1 MRPFEILTLIL
12 IAGALTALFTHKER
26 KIFLY
31 LLFAAIGAMILQYF
45 LEGQRWQFALAVY
58 LLPALY
64 IFHLFQKTKIN
75 TVTKGFLSVW
85 FTFSVLLPWII
96 PVFTL
101 PNPSGLYD
109 VGTETFHWV
118 DSTRLEWF
126 TDESPNDVR
135 EIIVQVWYPAY
146 KNAEMNPEPYLDFID
161 LRAKTLAGA
170 GAISEFFPRHLNHI
184 YTNSFKNIPIIKSD
198 QLMPVVVFSHG
209 ITGTR
214 HLHQAMYE
222 FLVSRGF
229 IVIAPDHSF
238 DANLT
243 IFPDGHLA
251 DYRSDITGHTDS
263 VNVRT
268 MQMNTRVAD
277 ISFIL
282 DQLVKIQS
290 GKIDAQINAKI
301 DLERIAVGGHSYG
314 GSTATVVSQRDD
326 RIKACFVLDSWISPI
341 PQETIDDGIHIPFL
355 FMGRPTWEGSDYPG
369 NYPRLDNLMAHSS
382 NPKYRLI
389 IRGTKHLDYSDIP
402 LFSPI
407 IGYVLD
413 VGSNPAD
420 LTVSLI
426 NELVHGFL
434 VKHLLAE
441 LDHSFD
447 DSINNE
453 LVYQIK

>member
-12 IAGALTALFTHKER
+12 IAGTLTAIFTHKER
-26 KIFLY
+26 KVFLY
-31 LLFAAIGAMILQYF
+31 LLFAAIGAMLLQYF
-45 LEGQRWQFALAVY
+45 LEGQRWQFAPAVY

-64 IFHLFQKTKIN
+64 IFHRFQKNDIN
-75 TVTKGFLSVW
+75 IFTRGLLYSW
-85 FTFSVLLPWII
+85 FGLAVLLPWLI

-101 PNPSGLYD
+101 PNPGGSYS

-118 DSTRLEWF
+118 DSSRMEWF
-126 TDESPNDVR
+126 TAENPNDVR
-135 EIIVQVWYPAY
+135 EIIVQIWYPANF
-146 KNAEMNPEPYLDFID
+146 KSGLKPEPYLDFID
-161 LRAKTLAGA
+161 LRSKTLAGA
-170 GAISEFFPRHLNHI
+170 GDIPEFFPGHLNYI
-184 YTNSFKNIPIIKSD
+184 YTNSYKNIPIIQSD
-198 QLMPVVVFSHG
+198 QLMPVVIFSHG

-229 IVIAPDHSF
+229 IVVALDHSF

-243 IFPDGHLA
+243 IFPDGRLA

-282 DQLVKIQS
+282 NQLDKIQS
-290 GKIDAQINAKI
+290 GKIESQIFTKI
-301 DLERIAVGGHSYG
+301 DLERVAVGGHSYG
-314 GSTATVVSQRDD
+314 GSTATVVSQWDS

-341 PQETIDDGIHIPFL
+341 PQAAIDDGVHVPFL
-355 FMGRPTWEGSDYPG
+355 FMGRPTWDGSDYPG
-369 NYPRLDNLMAHSS
+369 NYPRLDSLMAHSS

-413 VGSNPAD
+413 VGSNPAE

-426 NELVHGFL
+426 NKLVHSFL
-434 VKHLLAE
+434 VKHLLGE
-441 LDHSFD
+441 SNDIFD
-447 DSINNE
+447 NAIKNN
-453 LVYQIK
+453 LVYQIP

>member
-1 MRPFEILTLIL
+1 MRPLEILTLIL
-12 IAGALTALFTHKER
+12 IAGTLTALFTHKER

-31 LLFAAIGAMILQYF
+31 LLFAAIGAMSLQYF
-45 LEGQRWQFALAVY
+45 LEGQRWQFAFAVY

-64 IFHLFQKTKIN
+64 ICHLFQKTKIN
-75 TVTKGFLSVW
+75 FITKGFLSVW
-85 FTFSVLLPWII
+85 FSFSVLLPWII

-101 PNPSGLYD
+101 PNPSGPHE
-109 VGTETFHWV
+109 VGTELFHWV

-126 TDESPNDVR
+126 TDEDPNDIR
-135 EIIVQVWYPAY
+135 EIIVQIWYPANL
-146 KNAEMNPEPYLDFID
+146 KGGLKPEPYLDFID

-170 GAISEFFPRHLNHI
+170 GAIPEFIPEHLNHI
-184 YTNSFKNIPIIKSD
+184 YTNSYKEIPIINSD
-198 QLMPVVVFSHG
+198 QLMPVVIFSHG

-229 IVIAPDHSF
+229 IVVALDHSF

-251 DYRSDITGHTDS
+251 DYRSNITGHPDS
-263 VNVRT
+263 LNVRT

-282 DQLVKIQS
+282 DQLDKIQS
-290 GKIDAQINAKI
+290 GKIESQINAKI
-301 DLERIAVGGHSYG
+301 DLERVAVGGHSYG
-314 GSTATVVSQRDD
+314 GSTATVVSQRDN
-326 RIKACFVLDSWISPI
+326 RIKACFSLDSWISPI
-341 PQETIDDGIHIPFL
+341 PQETIDDGVHIPFL

-369 NYPRLDNLMAHSS
+369 NYPRLDSLMAHSS

-389 IRGTKHLDYSDIP
+389 IKGTKHLDYSDIP

-413 VGSNPAD
+413 VGSNPAA

-434 VKHLLAE
+434 VKHLLGE
-441 LDHSFD
+441 SNDIFD
-447 DSINNE
+447 NAIDND
-453 LVYQIK
+453 LVYQIQ

>member
-1 MRPFEILTLIL
+1 VRPFEILTLIL
-12 IAGALTALFTHKER
+12 IAGTLTALFTHKER

-31 LLFAAIGAMILQYF
+31 LLFAAIGAMLLQYF
-45 LEGQRWQFALAVY
+45 LEGQRWQFAFALY

-64 IFHLFQKTKIN
+64 IFHRFQKNDIN
-75 TVTKGFLSVW
+75 IFTKGLLSGW
-85 FTFSVLLPWII
+85 FGLAVLLPWLI

-101 PNPSGLYD
+101 PNPGGSYS

-118 DSTRLEWF
+118 DSSRMEWF
-126 TDESPNDVR
+126 TDENPNDVR
-135 EIIVQVWYPAY
+135 EIIVQVWYPAF
-146 KNAEMNPEPYLDFID
+146 KNAKMNPEPYLDFID

-170 GAISEFFPRHLNHI
+170 GAIPEFFPSHLNHI

-198 QLMPVVVFSHG
+198 QLMPVVIFSHG

-229 IVIAPDHSF
+229 IVLALDHSF

-251 DYRSDITGHTDS
+251 DYRSNITGHPDS
-263 VNVRT
+263 SNVRT

-282 DQLVKIQS
+282 DQLDKIQS
-290 GKIDAQINAKI
+290 GKIESQINAKI
-301 DLERIAVGGHSYG
+301 DLERVAVGGHSYG
-314 GSTATVVSQRDD
+314 GSTATVVSQRDN
-326 RIKACFVLDSWISPI
+326 RIKACFSLDSWISPI

-355 FMGRPTWEGSDYPG
+355 FMGRPTWDGSDYPG
-369 NYPRLDNLMAHSS
+369 NYPRLDSLMAHSS

-389 IRGTKHLDYSDIP
+389 IKGTKHLDYSDIP

-413 VGSNPAD
+413 VGSNPAA

-434 VKHLLAE
+434 VKHLLGE
-441 LDHSFD
+441 SNDIFD
-447 DSINNE
+447 NAIDND
-453 LVYQIK
+453 LVYQIQ

>member
-12 IAGALTALFTHKER
+12 IAGTLTALFTHKER

-31 LLFAAIGAMILQYF
+31 LLFAAIGAMLLQYF
-45 LEGQRWQFALAVY
+45 LEGQRWQFAFALY

-64 IFHLFQKTKIN
+64 IFHRFQKNDIN
-75 TVTKGFLSVW
+75 IFTKGLLSGW
-85 FTFSVLLPWII
+85 FGLAVLLPWLI

-101 PNPSGLYD
+101 PNPGGSYS
-109 VGTETFHWV
+109 VGTETFHWA
-118 DSTRLEWF
+118 DSSRMEWF
-126 TDESPNDVR
+126 TDENPNDVR
-135 EIIVQVWYPAY
+135 EIIVQVWYPAF
-146 KNAEMNPEPYLDFID
+146 KNAKMNPEPYLDFID

-170 GAISEFFPRHLNHI
+170 GAIPEFFPSHLNHI

-198 QLMPVVVFSHG
+198 QLMPVVIFSHG

-229 IVIAPDHSF
+229 IVLALDHSF

-251 DYRSDITGHTDS
+251 DYRSNITGHPDS
-263 VNVRT
+263 SNVRT

-282 DQLVKIQS
+282 DQLDKIQS
-290 GKIDAQINAKI
+290 GKIESQINAKI
-301 DLERIAVGGHSYG
+301 DLEMVAVGGHSYG
-314 GSTATVVSQRDD
+314 GSTATVVSQRDN
-326 RIKACFVLDSWISPI
+326 RIKACFSLDSWIKPI

-355 FMGRPTWEGSDYPG
+355 FMGRPTWDGSDYPG
-369 NYPRLDNLMAHSS
+369 NYPRLDSLMAHSS

-389 IRGTKHLDYSDIP
+389 IKGTKHLDYSDIP

-413 VGSNPAD
+413 VGSNPAT

-434 VKHLLAE
+434 VKHLLGE
-441 LDHSFD
+441 SNDIFD
-447 DSINNE
+447 NAIDND
-453 LVYQIK
+453 LVYQIQ

>member
-1 MRPFEILTLIL
+1 
-12 IAGALTALFTHKER
+12 
-26 KIFLY
+26 
-31 LLFAAIGAMILQYF
+31 
-45 LEGQRWQFALAVY
+45 
-58 LLPALY
+58 
-64 IFHLFQKTKIN
+64 
-75 TVTKGFLSVW
+75 
-85 FTFSVLLPWII
+85 
-96 PVFTL
+96 
-101 PNPSGLYD
+101 
-109 VGTETFHWV
+109 
-118 DSTRLEWF
+118 
-126 TDESPNDVR
+126 
-135 EIIVQVWYPAY
+135 
-146 KNAEMNPEPYLDFID
+146 MNPEPYLDFID

-251 DYRSDITGHTDS
+251 DYRSNITGHTDS

-389 IRGTKHLDYSDIP
+389 IKGTKHLDYSDIP

-441 LDHSFD
+441 SDHSFD

>member
-1 MRPFEILTLIL
+1 
-12 IAGALTALFTHKER
+12 
-26 KIFLY
+26 
-31 LLFAAIGAMILQYF
+31 
-45 LEGQRWQFALAVY
+45 
-58 LLPALY
+58 
-64 IFHLFQKTKIN
+64 
-75 TVTKGFLSVW
+75 
-85 FTFSVLLPWII
+85 
-96 PVFTL
+96 
-101 PNPSGLYD
+101 
-109 VGTETFHWV
+109 
-118 DSTRLEWF
+118 
-126 TDESPNDVR
+126 
-135 EIIVQVWYPAY
+135 
-146 KNAEMNPEPYLDFID
+146 
-161 LRAKTLAGA
+161 LAGA
-170 GAISEFFPRHLNHI
+170 GAIPEFFPGHLNHI
-184 YTNSFKNIPIIKSD
+184 YTNSYKEIPIIKSD
-198 QLMPVVVFSHG
+198 QLMPVVIFSHG

-229 IVIAPDHSF
+229 IVVALDHSF

-251 DYRSDITGHTDS
+251 DYRSDITGHPDS
-263 VNVRT
+263 ANVRT

-282 DQLVKIQS
+282 DQLDKIQS
-290 GKIDAQINAKI
+290 GKIESQINAKI

-314 GSTATVVSQRDD
+314 GSTATVVSQQDD

-355 FMGRPTWEGSDYPG
+355 FMGRPTWDGSDYPG
-369 NYPRLDNLMAHSS
+369 NYPKLDSLMAHSS

-389 IRGTKHLDYSDIP
+389 IKGTKHLDYSDIP

-426 NELVHGFL
+426 NRLVHGFL
-434 VKHLLAE
+434 VKHLLGE
-441 LDHSFD
+441 SNNIFD
-447 DSINNE
+447 NTIDND
-453 LVYQIK
+453 LVYQIQ

>member
-12 IAGALTALFTHKER
+12 IAGTLTALFTHKER

-31 LLFAAIGAMILQYF
+31 LLFAAIGAMLLQYF
-45 LEGQRWQFALAVY
+45 LEGQRWQFAFALY

-64 IFHLFQKTKIN
+64 IFHRFQKNDIN
-75 TVTKGFLSVW
+75 IFTKGLLSGW
-85 FTFSVLLPWII
+85 FGLAVLLPWLI

-101 PNPSGLYD
+101 PNPGGSYS

-118 DSTRLEWF
+118 DSSRMEWF
-126 TDESPNDVR
+126 TDENPNDVR
-135 EIIVQVWYPAY
+135 EIIVQVWYPAF
-146 KNAEMNPEPYLDFID
+146 KNAKMNPEPYLDFID

-170 GAISEFFPRHLNHI
+170 GAIPEFFPSHLNHI

-198 QLMPVVVFSHG
+198 QLMPVVIFSHG

-229 IVIAPDHSF
+229 IVLALDHSF

-251 DYRSDITGHTDS
+251 DYRSNITGHPDS
-263 VNVRT
+263 LNVRT

-282 DQLVKIQS
+282 DQLDKIQS
-290 GKIDAQINAKI
+290 GKIESQINAKI
-301 DLERIAVGGHSYG
+301 DLERVAVGGHSYG
-314 GSTATVVSQRDD
+314 GSTATVVSQRDN
-326 RIKACFVLDSWISPI
+326 RIKACFSLDSWISPI

-355 FMGRPTWEGSDYPG
+355 FMGRPTWDGSDYPG
-369 NYPRLDNLMAHSS
+369 NYPRLDSLMAHSS

-389 IRGTKHLDYSDIP
+389 IKGTKHLDYSDIP

-413 VGSNPAD
+413 VGSNPAA

-426 NELVHGFL
+426 NKLVHGFL
-434 VKHLLAE
+434 VKHLLGE
-441 LDHSFD
+441 SNDIFD
-447 DSINNE
+447 NAIDND
-453 LVYQIK
+453 LVYQIQ

>member
-389 IRGTKHLDYSDIP
+389 IKGTKHLDYSDIP

-441 LDHSFD
+441 SDHSFD

>member
-12 IAGALTALFTHKER
+12 IGGTLTALFTHKER
-26 KIFLY
+26 KVFLY
-31 LLFAAIGAMILQYF
+31 LLFAAIGAMLLQYF
-45 LEGQRWQFALAVY
+45 LEGQRWQFAFALY

-64 IFHLFQKTKIN
+64 IFHRFQKNDIN
-75 TVTKGFLSVW
+75 IFTKGLLSGW
-85 FTFSVLLPWII
+85 FGLAVLLPWLI

-101 PNPSGLYD
+101 PNPGGSYS

-118 DSTRLEWF
+118 DSSRMEWF
-126 TDESPNDVR
+126 TDENPNDVR
-135 EIIVQVWYPAY
+135 EIIVQVWYPAF
-146 KNAEMNPEPYLDFID
+146 KNAEMTPEPYLDFID

-170 GAISEFFPRHLNHI
+170 GAIPEFFPSHLNHI

-198 QLMPVVVFSHG
+198 QLMPVVIFSHG

-251 DYRSDITGHTDS
+251 DYRSNITGHTDS
-263 VNVRT
+263 VNVRK

-282 DQLVKIQS
+282 NQLDKIQS
-290 GKIDAQINAKI
+290 GEIESQINAKI
-301 DLERIAVGGHSYG
+301 DLERVAVGGHSYG
-314 GSTATVVSQRDD
+314 GSTATVASQRDD

-341 PQETIDDGIHIPFL
+341 PQETIDDGVHVPFL
-355 FMGRPTWEGSDYPG
+355 FMGRPTWSGSDYPG
-369 NYPRLDNLMAHSS
+369 NYPRLDSLMAHSS

-389 IRGTKHLDYSDIP
+389 IRETKHLDYSDIP

-426 NELVHGFL
+426 NGLVHGFL

-441 LDHSFD
+441 SDHNFD

>member
-1 MRPFEILTLIL
+1 VRPLEILTLIL
-12 IAGALTALFTHKER
+12 IAGTLTAIFTHKER

-31 LLFAAIGAMILQYF
+31 LLFAAIGAMLLQYF
-45 LEGQRWQFALAVY
+45 LEGQRWQFVPAVY

-64 IFHLFQKTKIN
+64 IFHRFQKTKIN
-75 TVTKGFLSVW
+75 TITKGFLSGW
-85 FTFSVLLPWII
+85 FGLAVLLPWLI
-96 PVFTL
+96 PVFAL
-101 PNPSGLYD
+101 PNPGGSYS

-118 DSTRLEWF
+118 DSSRMEWF
-126 TDESPNDVR
+126 TDENLNDVR
-135 EIIVQVWYPAY
+135 EIIVQVWYPAF
-146 KNAEMNPEPYLDFID
+146 KNAEINPEPYLDFID

-170 GAISEFFPRHLNHI
+170 GAIPEFFPGHLNHI

-198 QLMPVVVFSHG
+198 QLMPVVIFSHG

-214 HLHQAMYE
+214 HLHQALYE

-229 IVIAPDHSF
+229 IVMALDHSF

-251 DYRSDITGHTDS
+251 DYRSDITGHPDS
-263 VNVRT
+263 ANVRT
-268 MQMNTRVAD
+268 LQMNTRVAD

-282 DQLVKIQS
+282 DQLDKIQS
-290 GKIDAQINAKI
+290 GKIKSQINAKI
-301 DLERIAVGGHSYG
+301 NLERVAVGGHSYG

-341 PQETIDDGIHIPFL
+341 PQETIDDGVHIPFL
-355 FMGRPTWEGSDYPG
+355 FMGRPTWDGSDYPG
-369 NYPRLDNLMAHSS
+369 NYPRLDSLMAHSS

-413 VGSNPAD
+413 VGSNPAE

-426 NELVHGFL
+426 NGLVHGFL
-434 VKHLLAE
+434 VKHLLGE
-441 LDHSFD
+441 SNDIFD
-447 DSINNE
+447 SEIDND
-453 LVYQIK
+453 LVYQIQ

>member
-1 MRPFEILTLIL
+1 MRPLEILTLIL
-12 IAGALTALFTHKER
+12 IAGTLTAIFTHKER

-31 LLFAAIGAMILQYF
+31 LLFAAIGAMLLQYF
-45 LEGQRWQFALAVY
+45 LEGQRWQFAPAVY

-64 IFHLFQKTKIN
+64 IFHRFQKTKIN
-75 TVTKGFLSVW
+75 TITKGFLSGW
-85 FTFSVLLPWII
+85 FGLAVLLPWLI
-96 PVFTL
+96 PVFAL
-101 PNPSGLYD
+101 PNPGGSYS

-118 DSTRLEWF
+118 DSSRMEWF
-126 TDESPNDVR
+126 TDENLNDVR
-135 EIIVQVWYPAY
+135 EIIVQVWYPAF
-146 KNAEMNPEPYLDFID
+146 KNAEINPEPYLDFID

-170 GAISEFFPRHLNHI
+170 GAIPEFFPGHLNHI
-184 YTNSFKNIPIIKSD
+184 YTNSFKNIPIINSD
-198 QLMPVVVFSHG
+198 QLMPVVIFSHG

-229 IVIAPDHSF
+229 IVVALDHSF

-251 DYRSDITGHTDS
+251 DYRSDITGHPDS
-263 VNVRT
+263 ANVRT
-268 MQMNTRVAD
+268 MQMNTRAAD

-282 DQLVKIQS
+282 DQLDKIQS
-290 GKIDAQINAKI
+290 GKIKSQINAKI
-301 DLERIAVGGHSYG
+301 NLGRIAVGGHSYG

-341 PQETIDDGIHIPFL
+341 PQETIDDGVHIPFL

-369 NYPRLDNLMAHSS
+369 NYPKLDSLMAHSS

-389 IRGTKHLDYSDIP
+389 LKGTKHLDYSDIP

-426 NELVHGFL
+426 NRLVHGFL
-434 VKHLLAE
+434 VKHLLGE
-441 LDHSFD
+441 SNNIFD
-447 DSINNE
+447 NAIDND
-453 LVYQIK
+453 LVYQIQ

>member
-12 IAGALTALFTHKER
+12 IAGTLTALFTHKER

-31 LLFAAIGAMILQYF
+31 LLFAAIGAMLLQYF
-45 LEGQRWQFALAVY
+45 LEGQRWQFAPAVY

-64 IFHLFQKTKIN
+64 IFHRFQKTKIN
-75 TVTKGFLSVW
+75 TITKGFLSGW
-85 FTFSVLLPWII
+85 FGLAVLLPWLI
-96 PVFTL
+96 PVFAL
-101 PNPSGLYD
+101 PNPGGSYS

-118 DSTRLEWF
+118 DSSRMEWF
-126 TDESPNDVR
+126 TDENLNDVR
-135 EIIVQVWYPAY
+135 EIIVQVWYPAF
-146 KNAEMNPEPYLDFID
+146 KNAEINPEPYLDFID

-170 GAISEFFPRHLNHI
+170 GAIPEFFPGHLNHI

-198 QLMPVVVFSHG
+198 QLMPVVIFSHG

-229 IVIAPDHSF
+229 IIVALDHSF

-251 DYRSDITGHTDS
+251 DYRSNITGHPDS
-263 VNVRT
+263 ANVRT
-268 MQMNTRVAD
+268 MQMNTRAAD

-282 DQLVKIQS
+282 DQLDKIQS
-290 GKIDAQINAKI
+290 GKIKSQINAKI
-301 DLERIAVGGHSYG
+301 NLERIAVGGHSYG
-314 GSTATVVSQRDD
+314 GSTATVVSQQDD

-355 FMGRPTWEGSDYPG
+355 FMGRPTWDGSDYPG
-369 NYPRLDNLMAHSS
+369 NYPKLDSLMAHSS

-389 IRGTKHLDYSDIP
+389 LKGTKHLDYSDIP

-426 NELVHGFL
+426 NRLVHGFL
-434 VKHLLAE
+434 LKHLLGE
-441 LDHSFD
+441 SNNIFD
-447 DSINNE
+447 NAIDND
-453 LVYQIK
+453 LVYQIQ

>member
-12 IAGALTALFTHKER
+12 IAGTLTALFTHKER

-31 LLFAAIGAMILQYF
+31 LLFAAIGAMLLQYF
-45 LEGQRWQFALAVY
+45 LEGQRWQFAFALY

-64 IFHLFQKTKIN
+64 IFHRFQKNDIN
-75 TVTKGFLSVW
+75 IFTKGLLSGW
-85 FTFSVLLPWII
+85 FGLAVLLPWLI

-101 PNPSGLYD
+101 PNPGGSYS

-118 DSTRLEWF
+118 DSSRMEWF
-126 TDESPNDVR
+126 TDENPNDVR
-135 EIIVQVWYPAY
+135 EIIVQVWYPAF
-146 KNAEMNPEPYLDFID
+146 KNAKMNPEPYLDFID

-170 GAISEFFPRHLNHI
+170 GAIPEFFPSHLNHI

-198 QLMPVVVFSHG
+198 QLMPVVIFSHG

-222 FLVSRGF
+222 FLASRGF
-229 IVIAPDHSF
+229 IVVALDHSF

-243 IFPDGHLA
+243 IFPDGHIA
-251 DYRSDITGHTDS
+251 DYRSNITGHPDS
-263 VNVRT
+263 LNVRK

-282 DQLVKIQS
+282 DQLDKIQS
-290 GKIDAQINAKI
+290 GKIESQINAKI

-314 GSTATVVSQRDD
+314 GSTATVVSQRDN
-326 RIKACFVLDSWISPI
+326 RIKACFSLDSWISPI
-341 PQETIDDGIHIPFL
+341 PQETIDDGVHIPFL

-369 NYPRLDNLMAHSS
+369 NYPRLDSLMAHSS

-389 IRGTKHLDYSDIP
+389 IKGTKHLDYSDIP

-413 VGSNPAD
+413 VGSNPAT

-434 VKHLLAE
+434 AKHLLGE
-441 LDHSFD
+441 SNDIFD
-447 DSINNE
+447 NAIDND
-453 LVYQIK
+453 LVYQIQ

>member
-12 IAGALTALFTHKER
+12 IAGTLTALFTHKER

-31 LLFAAIGAMILQYF
+31 LLFAAIGAMLLQYF
-45 LEGQRWQFALAVY
+45 LEGQRWQFAFALY

-64 IFHLFQKTKIN
+64 IFHRFQKNDIN
-75 TVTKGFLSVW
+75 IFTKGLLSGW
-85 FTFSVLLPWII
+85 FGLAVLLPWLI

-101 PNPSGLYD
+101 PNPGGSYS
-109 VGTETFHWV
+109 VGTETFHWA
-118 DSTRLEWF
+118 DSSRMEWF
-126 TDESPNDVR
+126 TDENPNDVR
-135 EIIVQVWYPAY
+135 EIIVQVWYPAF
-146 KNAEMNPEPYLDFID
+146 KNAKMNPEPYLDFID

-170 GAISEFFPRHLNHI
+170 GAIPEFFPSHLNHI

-198 QLMPVVVFSHG
+198 QLMPVVIFSHG

-229 IVIAPDHSF
+229 IVVALDHSF

-251 DYRSDITGHTDS
+251 DYRSNITGHPDS
-263 VNVRT
+263 LNVRT

-282 DQLVKIQS
+282 DQLDKIQS
-290 GKIDAQINAKI
+290 GKIESQINAKI
-301 DLERIAVGGHSYG
+301 DLERVAVGGHSYG
-314 GSTATVVSQRDD
+314 GSTATVVSQRDN
-326 RIKACFVLDSWISPI
+326 RIKACFSLDSWISPI

-355 FMGRPTWEGSDYPG
+355 FMGRPTWDGSDYPG
-369 NYPRLDNLMAHSS
+369 NYPRLDSLMAHSS

-389 IRGTKHLDYSDIP
+389 IKGTKHLDYSDIP

-413 VGSNPAD
+413 VGSNPAN

-426 NELVHGFL
+426 NRLVHGFL
-434 VKHLLAE
+434 VKHLLGE
-441 LDHSFD
+441 SNDIFD
-447 DSINNE
+447 NAIDND
-453 LVYQIK
+453 LVYQIQ

>member
-12 IAGALTALFTHKER
+12 IAGTLTALFTHKER

-31 LLFAAIGAMILQYF
+31 LLFASIGAMLFQYF

-64 IFHLFQKTKIN
+64 VFHRFQKTKIN
-75 TVTKGFLSVW
+75 TVTSGFLSVW

-101 PNPSGLYD
+101 PNPSGPYD

-126 TDESPNDVR
+126 TDENPNDVR
-135 EIIVQVWYPAY
+135 EIIVQVWYPAF
-146 KNAEMNPEPYLDFID
+146 KNAEMTPEPYLDFID

-170 GAISEFFPRHLNHI
+170 GAIPEFFPSHLNHI
-184 YTNSFKNIPIIKSD
+184 YTNSFKNIPFIKSD
-198 QLMPVVVFSHG
+198 QLMPVVIFSHG

-243 IFPDGHLA
+243 IFPDGRLA
-251 DYRSDITGHTDS
+251 DYRSNITGHTDS
-263 VNVRT
+263 VNVRK

-282 DQLVKIQS
+282 DQLNKIQS
-290 GKIDAQINAKI
+290 GEIESQINAKI
-301 DLERIAVGGHSYG
+301 DLERVAVGGHSYG
-314 GSTATVVSQRDD
+314 GSTATVASQRDD

-341 PQETIDDGIHIPFL
+341 PQETIDDGVHVPFI
-355 FMGRPTWEGSDYPG
+355 FMGRPTWSGSDYPG
-369 NYPRLDNLMAHSS
+369 NYPKLDSLMAHSS

-426 NELVHGFL
+426 NGLVHGFL

-441 LDHSFD
+441 SDHSFD

>member
-170 GAISEFFPRHLNHI
+170 GAISEFLPRHLNHI

-251 DYRSDITGHTDS
+251 DYRSNITGHTDS

-389 IRGTKHLDYSDIP
+389 IKGTKHLDYSDIP

-441 LDHSFD
+441 SDHSFD

>member
-12 IAGALTALFTHKER
+12 IAGTLTALFTHKER
-26 KIFLY
+26 KTFLY
-31 LLFAAIGAMILQYF
+31 LLFAAIGAMFLQYF

-75 TVTKGFLSVW
+75 TVTKGLLSVW

-146 KNAEMNPEPYLDFID
+146 KNAEMDPEPYLDFID

-170 GAISEFFPRHLNHI
+170 GAISEFLPRHLNHI

-214 HLHQAMYE
+214 HLHQALYE

-251 DYRSDITGHTDS
+251 DYRSNITGHTDS

-389 IRGTKHLDYSDIP
+389 IKGTKHLDYSDIP

>member
-12 IAGALTALFTHKER
+12 IAGTLTALFTHKER

-31 LLFAAIGAMILQYF
+31 LLFAAIGAMLLQYF
-45 LEGQRWQFALAVY
+45 LEGQRWQFAFALY

-64 IFHLFQKTKIN
+64 IFHRFQKNDIN
-75 TVTKGFLSVW
+75 IFTKGLLSGW
-85 FTFSVLLPWII
+85 FGLAVLLPWLI

-101 PNPSGLYD
+101 PNPGGSYS
-109 VGTETFHWV
+109 VGTETFHWA
-118 DSTRLEWF
+118 DSSRMEWF
-126 TDESPNDVR
+126 TDEHPNDVR
-135 EIIVQVWYPAY
+135 EIIVQVWYPAF
-146 KNAEMNPEPYLDFID
+146 KNAKMNPEPYLDFID

-170 GAISEFFPRHLNHI
+170 GAIPEFFPSHLNHI

-198 QLMPVVVFSHG
+198 QLMPVVIFSHG

-229 IVIAPDHSF
+229 IVLALDHSF

-251 DYRSDITGHTDS
+251 DYRSNITGHPDS
-263 VNVRT
+263 SNVRT

-282 DQLVKIQS
+282 DQLDKTQS
-290 GKIDAQINAKI
+290 GKIESQINAKI
-301 DLERIAVGGHSYG
+301 DLERVAVGGHSYG
-314 GSTATVVSQRDD
+314 GSTATVVSQRDN
-326 RIKACFVLDSWISPI
+326 RIKACFSLDSWISPI

-355 FMGRPTWEGSDYPG
+355 FMGRPTWDGSDYPG
-369 NYPRLDNLMAHSS
+369 NYPRLDSLMAHSS

-389 IRGTKHLDYSDIP
+389 IKGTKHLDYSDIP

-413 VGSNPAD
+413 VGSNPAA

-434 VKHLLAE
+434 VKHLLGE
-441 LDHSFD
+441 SNDIFD
-447 DSINNE
+447 NAIDND
-453 LVYQIK
+453 LVYQIQ

>member
-170 GAISEFFPRHLNHI
+170 GAISEFLPRHLNHI

-251 DYRSDITGHTDS
+251 DYRSNITGHTDS

-326 RIKACFVLDSWISPI
+326 RIKACFILDSWISPI

-389 IRGTKHLDYSDIP
+389 IKGTKHLDYSDIP

-441 LDHSFD
+441 SDHSFD

>member
-12 IAGALTALFTHKER
+12 IAGTLTALFTHKER

-31 LLFAAIGAMILQYF
+31 LLFASIGAMLFQYF

-64 IFHLFQKTKIN
+64 VFHRFQKTKIN
-75 TVTKGFLSVW
+75 TVTRGFLSVW

-101 PNPSGLYD
+101 PNPSGPYD

-126 TDESPNDVR
+126 TDENPNDVR
-135 EIIVQVWYPAY
+135 EIIVQVWYPAF
-146 KNAEMNPEPYLDFID
+146 KNAKMTPEPYLDFID

-170 GAISEFFPRHLNHI
+170 GAIPEFFPGHLNHI

-198 QLMPVVVFSHG
+198 QLMPVVIFSHG

-251 DYRSDITGHTDS
+251 DYRSNITGHTDS
-263 VNVRT
+263 VNVRK

-282 DQLVKIQS
+282 NQLDKIQS
-290 GKIDAQINAKI
+290 GEIESQISAKI
-301 DLERIAVGGHSYG
+301 DLERVAVGGHSYG
-314 GSTATVVSQRDD
+314 GSTATVASQRDD

-341 PQETIDDGIHIPFL
+341 PQETIDDGVHVPFI
-355 FMGRPTWEGSDYPG
+355 FMGRPTWSGSDYPG
-369 NYPRLDNLMAHSS
+369 NYPKLDSLMAHSS

-426 NELVHGFL
+426 NGLVHGFL

-441 LDHSFD
+441 SDHNFD

>member
-1 MRPFEILTLIL
+1 VRPFEILTLIL
-12 IAGALTALFTHKER
+12 IAGTLTALFTHKER

-31 LLFAAIGAMILQYF
+31 LLFAAIGAMLLQYF
-45 LEGQRWQFALAVY
+45 LEGQRWQFAFALY

-64 IFHLFQKTKIN
+64 IFHRFQKNDIN
-75 TVTKGFLSVW
+75 IFTKGLLSGW
-85 FTFSVLLPWII
+85 FGLAVLLPWLI

-101 PNPSGLYD
+101 PNPGGSYS

-118 DSTRLEWF
+118 DSSRMEWF
-126 TDESPNDVR
+126 TDENPNDVR
-135 EIIVQVWYPAY
+135 EIIVQVWYPAF
-146 KNAEMNPEPYLDFID
+146 KNAKMNPEPYLDFID

-170 GAISEFFPRHLNHI
+170 GAIPEFFPSHLNHI

-198 QLMPVVVFSHG
+198 QLMPVVIFSHG

-229 IVIAPDHSF
+229 IVLALDHSF

-251 DYRSDITGHTDS
+251 DYRSNITGHPDS
-263 VNVRT
+263 LNVRT

-282 DQLVKIQS
+282 DQLDKIQS
-290 GKIDAQINAKI
+290 GKIESQINAKI
-301 DLERIAVGGHSYG
+301 DLEMVAVGGHSYG
-314 GSTATVVSQRDD
+314 GSTATVVSQRDN
-326 RIKACFVLDSWISPI
+326 RIKACFSLDSWISPI

-355 FMGRPTWEGSDYPG
+355 FMGRPTWDGSDYPG
-369 NYPRLDNLMAHSS
+369 NYPRLDSLMAHSS

-389 IRGTKHLDYSDIP
+389 IKGTKHLDYSDIP

-413 VGSNPAD
+413 VGSNPAA

-434 VKHLLAE
+434 VKHLLGE
-441 LDHSFD
+441 SNDIFD
-447 DSINNE
+447 NAIDND
-453 LVYQIK
+453 LVYQIQ

>member
-1 MRPFEILTLIL
+1 MRPLEILTLIL
-12 IAGALTALFTHKER
+12 IAGTLTAIFTHKER

-31 LLFAAIGAMILQYF
+31 LLFAAIGAMLLQYF
-45 LEGQRWQFALAVY
+45 LEGQRWQFAPAVY

-64 IFHLFQKTKIN
+64 IFHRFQKTKIN
-75 TVTKGFLSVW
+75 TITKGFLSGW
-85 FTFSVLLPWII
+85 FGLAVLLPWLI
-96 PVFTL
+96 PVFAL
-101 PNPSGLYD
+101 PNPGGSYS

-118 DSTRLEWF
+118 DSSRMEWF
-126 TDESPNDVR
+126 TDENLNDVR
-135 EIIVQVWYPAY
+135 EIIVQVWYPAF
-146 KNAEMNPEPYLDFID
+146 KNAEINPEPYLDFID

-170 GAISEFFPRHLNHI
+170 GAIPEFFPGHLNHI
-184 YTNSFKNIPIIKSD
+184 YTNSFKNIPIINSD
-198 QLMPVVVFSHG
+198 QLMPVVIFSHG

-214 HLHQAMYE
+214 HLHQALYE

-229 IVIAPDHSF
+229 IVLALDHSF

-251 DYRSDITGHTDS
+251 DYRSDITGHPDS
-263 VNVRT
+263 ANVRT

-282 DQLVKIQS
+282 DQLDKIQS
-290 GKIDAQINAKI
+290 GEIESQIHTKI

-314 GSTATVVSQRDD
+314 GSTATVVSQRDN

-341 PQETIDDGIHIPFL
+341 PQETIDDGVHIPFL
-355 FMGRPTWEGSDYPG
+355 FMGRPTWDGSDYPG
-369 NYPRLDNLMAHSS
+369 NYPKLDSLMAHSS

-389 IRGTKHLDYSDIP
+389 LKGTKHLDYSDIP

-426 NELVHGFL
+426 NRLVHGFL
-434 VKHLLAE
+434 VKHLFGE
-441 LDHSFD
+441 SNNIFD
-447 DSINNE
+447 NAIDND
-453 LVYQIK
+453 LVYQIQ

>member
-12 IAGALTALFTHKER
+12 IAGTLTALFTHKER

-75 TVTKGFLSVW
+75 TVTRGFLSVW
-85 FTFSVLLPWII
+85 FSFSVLLPWII

-101 PNPSGLYD
+101 PNPSGPYD

-126 TDESPNDVR
+126 TDENPNDVR
-135 EIIVQVWYPAY
+135 EIIVQIWYPAY

-170 GAISEFFPRHLNHI
+170 GAIPEFFPGHLNHI

-198 QLMPVVVFSHG
+198 QLMPVVIFSHG

-251 DYRSDITGHTDS
+251 DYRSNITGHTDS
-263 VNVRT
+263 VNVRK

-282 DQLVKIQS
+282 DQLNKIQS
-290 GKIDAQINAKI
+290 GEIGSQINAKI

-314 GSTATVVSQRDD
+314 GSTATVASQRDD
-326 RIKACFVLDSWISPI
+326 RVKACFVLDSWISPI
-341 PQETIDDGIHIPFL
+341 PEETIDDGVHVPFL
-355 FMGRPTWEGSDYPG
+355 FMGRPTWDGSDYPG
-369 NYPRLDNLMAHSS
+369 NYPRLDSLIAHSS

-389 IRGTKHLDYSDIP
+389 IKGTKHLDYSDIP

-413 VGSNPAD
+413 VGSIPAV

-441 LDHSFD
+441 SDHSFD
-447 DSINNE
+447 DFINNE

>member
-1 MRPFEILTLIL
+1 VRPLEILTLIL
-12 IAGALTALFTHKER
+12 IAGTLTAIFTHKER

-45 LEGQRWQFALAVY
+45 LEGQRWQFALATY

-75 TVTKGFLSVW
+75 IVTKGFLSVW

-101 PNPSGLYD
+101 PNPSGHYD

-126 TDESPNDVR
+126 TDENPNDVR
-135 EIIVQVWYPAY
+135 EIIVQVWYPAF
-146 KNAEMNPEPYLDFID
+146 KNFEMTPEPYLDFID
-161 LRAKTLAGA
+161 LRAKTFAGA
-170 GAISEFFPRHLNHI
+170 GAIPEFFPSHLNHI
-184 YTNSFKNIPIIKSD
+184 YTNSFKNIPIIKSN
-198 QLMPVVVFSHG
+198 QLMPVVIFSHG

-214 HLHQAMYE
+214 HLHQSMYE

-251 DYRSDITGHTDS
+251 DYRSNITGHTDS
-263 VNVRT
+263 VNVRK

-282 DQLVKIQS
+282 NQLDKIQS
-290 GKIDAQINAKI
+290 GEIESQINAKI
-301 DLERIAVGGHSYG
+301 DLERVAVGGHSYG
-314 GSTATVVSQRDD
+314 GSTATVASQRDD

-341 PQETIDDGIHIPFL
+341 PQETIDDGVHVPLL
-355 FMGRPTWEGSDYPG
+355 FMGRPTWIGSDYPG
-369 NYPRLDNLMAHSS
+369 NYPRLDSLMAHSS

-426 NELVHGFL
+426 NGLVHGFL

-441 LDHSFD
+441 SDHNFD

>member
-170 GAISEFFPRHLNHI
+170 GAISEFLPRHLNHI

-251 DYRSDITGHTDS
+251 DYRSNITGHTDS

-389 IRGTKHLDYSDIP
+389 IKGTKHLDYSDIP

>member
-101 PNPSGLYD
+101 PNPSGIYD

-251 DYRSDITGHTDS
+251 DYRSNITGHTDS

-389 IRGTKHLDYSDIP
+389 IKGTKHLDYSDIP

-441 LDHSFD
+441 SDHSFD

>member
-146 KNAEMNPEPYLDFID
+146 KNAEMDPEPYLDFID

-170 GAISEFFPRHLNHI
+170 GAISEFLPRHLNHI

-238 DANLT
+238 DANLA

-389 IRGTKHLDYSDIP
+389 IKGTKHLDYSDIP

-441 LDHSFD
+441 SDHSFD

>member
-146 KNAEMNPEPYLDFID
+146 KNAEMDPEPYLDFID

-170 GAISEFFPRHLNHI
+170 GAISEFLPRHLNHI

-251 DYRSDITGHTDS
+251 DYRSNITGHTDS

-389 IRGTKHLDYSDIP
+389 IKGTKHLDYSDIP

-441 LDHSFD
+441 SDHSFD